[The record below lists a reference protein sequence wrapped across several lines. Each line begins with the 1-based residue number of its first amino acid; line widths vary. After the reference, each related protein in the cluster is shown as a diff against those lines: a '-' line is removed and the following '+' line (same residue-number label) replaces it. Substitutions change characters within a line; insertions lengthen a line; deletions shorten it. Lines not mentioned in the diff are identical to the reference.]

1 MAKVVELKEKVAN
14 SAVKAKAEK
23 AAFAVTKESLT
34 ISGAKRLLVDYAGL
48 PEVLD
53 FFREAYSHIEK
64 DDAKAVKQIKKIVDA
79 IRPIDLIQRIGF
91 VGDENSPTA
100 AQTVTIDVTDNGEIK
115 KQTFIVEKKVF
126 TAYDVLNAL
135 STLATN
141 RLGDAI
147 EKTLDEISNL
157 KEAVKTARKEAAK
170 RRKAEKLADEKG
182 DDEKETVNGKEVR
195 LVDSFD
201 ARTAI
206 ERAVNENT
214 AEKLTDFIGG
224 AFKLNSLKDCD
235 ALDELIKSLTELSG
249 KRRKMIELKNQA
261 KKAKK
266 ATV

>member
-1 MAKVVELKEKVAN
+1 MAKVVELKERVAN
-14 SAVKAKAEK
+14 SSVKAKAEK

-34 ISGAKRLLVDYAGL
+34 ISGAKRLLIEYAGL

-91 VGDENSPTA
+91 VGDENSPIA
-100 AQTVTIDVTDNGEIK
+100 AQTVTIDVTDNGTIK

-141 RLGDAI
+141 KLGDAI

-170 RRKAEKLADEKG
+170 RRKAEKLAGEKSEESKESKG
-182 DDEKETVNGKEVR
+182 TETVA
-195 LVDSFD
+195 DTFD
-201 ARTAI
+201 ARTSL
-206 ERAVNENT
+206 ERIVNETDT
-214 AEKLTDFIGG
+214 AKLVGMFQT
-224 AFKLNSLKDCD
+224 AYKLNSLADCD
-235 ALDELIKSLTELSG
+235 KLDELIKSLTELSD
-249 KRRKMIELKNQA
+249 KRRKAIDAKNKA